1 MNELV
6 SVIVPLYNYSQ
17 YIEWTIQSILNQ
29 DYSPFELIVIDDCS
43 TDNSYEVAKKYEQ
56 SNVKIMRLDE
66 NSGYSKAKNEG
77 IMASKGKYITTL
89 DADDM
94 FTKDSISSRVKYM
107 LKHDAY
113 FVHARAV
120 TVNGT
125 MSLEDCYKQTK
136 FRRQTPKIHA
146 QTVLMTREVYKK
158 FGLYDE
164 NLRSRSDKEMWW
176 RLFGKGCTTPKIKK
190 VFLKRDVA
198 YYRQH
203 SKSMMYYRRKHKAYN
218 IQLTLALEAAFKKR
232 QKEGI
237 SESNTLF
244 LKT

>member
-29 DYSPFELIVIDDCS
+29 NYPNFELIIVDDCS

-77 IMASKGKYITTL
+77 IIASKGKYITTL

-94 FTKDSISSRVKYM
+94 FTKNSISSRVKCI
-107 LKHDAY
+107 LKHRAA

-120 TVNGT
+120 NVNGK
-125 MSLEDCYKQTK
+125 MSLEDCCKQTK

-146 QTVLMTREVYKK
+146 QTVLMVRDVYKK
-158 FGLYDE
+158 YGLYDE

-176 RLFGKGCTTPKIKK
+176 RLFGKGCKTPKIKK
-190 VFLKRDVA
+190 IFLKRDVA

-203 SKSMMYYRRKHKAYN
+203 SKSMMAYRSTHKN
-218 IQLTLALEAAFKKR
+218 HNRELIRALEAAFQKR

-237 SESNTLF
+237 TESNTLF